1 MDREPAADEQPG
13 ADEPRGADDQPVFTV
28 PDEAQDT
35 MQFARPGVVVW
46 LGEDVPDED
55 EVDRAAAMR
64 RHPASTRTRHLR
76 AVS

>member
-1 MDREPAADEQPG
+1 MDREPDADGHPG
-13 ADEPRGADDQPVFTV
+13 ADDDRDTGEPPVFTV
-28 PDEAQDT
+28 PDDCVDT

-46 LGEDVPDED
+46 LDEDVPDED

-64 RHPASTRTRHLR
+64 RHPANTRPRHLR

>member
-1 MDREPAADEQPG
+1 MDRAPDADGPMD
-13 ADEPRGADDQPVFTV
+13 ADDERGAGEPPVFTV
-28 PDEAQDT
+28 PDDAEDT

-64 RHPASTRTRHLR
+64 RHPANKRSRHLR